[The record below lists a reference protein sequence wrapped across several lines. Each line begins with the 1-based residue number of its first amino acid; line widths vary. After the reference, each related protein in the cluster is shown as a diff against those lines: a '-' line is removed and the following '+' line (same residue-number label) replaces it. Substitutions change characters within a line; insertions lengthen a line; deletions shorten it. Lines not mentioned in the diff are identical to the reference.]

1 MFFSPV
7 LMIVSFNLQA
17 RSSSTSLHGSQYLL
31 PCCLCPSMFFFWPLS
46 TAVMTPGETPLGLS
60 HEGVCV
66 AIGYVSQDKARAN
79 GGFSQIIPSQT
90 HHPHLCSEGS
100 GLLFLWGNMY
110 YFRLF
115 VLNLSCLS
123 MQCACEQWMIINVCL
138 WSVYLSLAVKS
149 AMHSIAWVKESKLWI
164 TGELN
169 FNLYVKQR
177 LRLKKKSN
185 SFGRKMDMHFC
196 SFIYSCSGMGTI
208 FE

>member
-1 MFFSPV
+1 MLPLPKHVFFLAALHSSHDTRGNPLRVVPWRGVCCHRVCVTGQSQGKRWV
-7 LMIVSFNLQA
+7 LTDHPFPDPPP
-17 RSSSTSLHGSQYLL
+17 TSLLWREWSSL
-31 PCCLCPSMFFFWPLS
+31 
-46 TAVMTPGETPLGLS
+46 PLG
-60 HEGVCV
+60 
-66 AIGYVSQDKARAN
+66 
-79 GGFSQIIPSQT
+79 
-90 HHPHLCSEGS
+90 
-100 GLLFLWGNMY
+100 Y